1 MRFLVRLAKPVWYFT
16 DSRLMRRI
24 GTALRRFW
32 WSVKLKSVG
41 DNIKINKYVVIRAPG
56 NVSLGSGVVIA
67 EFVHIWGGGG
77 VDIGDNVIIASHVAI
92 TSQSHSF
99 GSELYKST
107 SLDKPVSIGNNVWIG
122 AGAIILPGVT
132 IGDNSVIGAGS
143 VVTKDVPGSVI
154 AYGVPASVQRSL

>member
-1 MRFLVRLAKPVWYFT
+1 MKLLVRLVKPVWYFV
-16 DSRLMRRI
+16 DGRLMRRI
-24 GTALRRFW
+24 GIAWRRFW

-41 DNIKINKYVVIRAPG
+41 DDIKINNYVVIRAPG
-56 NVSLGSGVVIA
+56 NVSLGNGVVIA

-92 TSQSHSF
+92 TSQTHTF
-99 GSELYKST
+99 GAELYKCASV
-107 SLDKPVSIGNNVWIG
+107 DMPVCIGKNVWIG

-143 VVTKDVPGSVI
+143 VVTKDIPCGVI
-154 AYGVPASVQRSL
+154 AYGVPAAIRRSL